1 LEKKMRTLLTSAVLL
16 SGLALGSTTTLAKD
30 NVIHMMTMPTAVRG
44 TEDIERGNIAAAIR
58 KSERE
63 TESTLA
69 SRRAAAFTNL
79 CIGHAKRGDL
89 ATALEYCD
97 QSVDQGRDL
106 WMAYVNRGAVHYLM
120 GNYSSSVSDLE
131 RAKALR
137 STATEVRNNLAR
149 AGRSYAAAQGNQNL
163 AQDNGK

>member
-1 LEKKMRTLLTSAVLL
+1 MRTLLTTALLL
-16 SGLALGSTTTLAKD
+16 SGLALSSATTLAKD

-44 TEDIERGNIAAAIR
+44 TDDIESGNITAAIL

-63 TESTLA
+63 TQSSLTT
-69 SRRAAAFTNL
+69 RRAAAFTNL

-120 GNYSSSVSDLE
+120 GNYSNSVSDLE

-137 STATEVRNNLAR
+137 STAIEVRGNLAR
-149 AGRSYAAAQGNQNL
+149 ATRSYAAAQGNQNL
-163 AQDNGK
+163 AQDISK